1 MCTHEQEVRVVTD
14 VQYKC
19 ILLLLVSKGPVVFG
33 RSR

>member
-1 MCTHEQEVRVVTD
+1 MCTHELEVRVVTD

-19 ILLLLVSKGPVVFG
+19 ILLLVSKGPVVFG